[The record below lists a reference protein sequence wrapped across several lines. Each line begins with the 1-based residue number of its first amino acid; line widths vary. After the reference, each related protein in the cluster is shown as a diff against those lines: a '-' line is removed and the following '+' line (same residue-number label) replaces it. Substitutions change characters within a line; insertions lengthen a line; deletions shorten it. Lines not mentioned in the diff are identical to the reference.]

1 MKTRQVIQTFDENHS
16 VWFGSKGML
25 DKTFEN
31 ANAIQLTFNDDNDVW
46 SVELKKNEDNVF
58 FIENYTQI
66 LKIQAELYNGN
77 PGYSDE
83 EKYFVVSLYSK
94 SHPLAP
100 ESVIKYYY
108 DDKTND
114 LFMPDEYN
122 LADNQGN
129 ELISSD
135 EDELIVDAS
144 PSQTSVSDKFKELH
158 FKSTGKVYFIRNAKF
173 IDTSDKSS
181 YAKDLEAVRQYLIQ
195 HLSIIQH
202 ELWYNY
208 MYGLPLFDTGITKA
222 MIDAEVISIINS
234 NSAVRNISKFNSDLK
249 DKHNYVAVFT
259 VNTIYG
265 DIEISI

>member
-16 VWFGSKGML
+16 VWFGSEGML

-31 ANAIQLTFNDDNDVW
+31 ANAIQLTFEDNGDVW
-46 SVELKKNEDNVF
+46 SVELKKEDDVF
-58 FIENYTQI
+58 SVQNSSEI
-66 LKIQAELYNGN
+66 LKIQATLENDE
-77 PGYSDE
+77 PGYSNE

-94 SHPLAP
+94 NSPSA
-100 ESVIKYYY
+100 ESRITYYY
-108 DDKTND
+108 NDKTND

-122 LADNQGN
+122 LADSQGD
-129 ELISSD
+129 ELISSN

-144 PSQTSVSDKFKELH
+144 PSQTSVPYAFQQLH
-158 FKSTGKVYFIRNAKF
+158 FKQTGKVYFIRNAKF
-173 IDTSDKSS
+173 IDSSDKSS